1 MIHGAAELGLYS
13 TTKHFAFND
22 QENHRG
28 DGGIDKSVSTW
39 VGEQAAREIYLRPF
53 ELCMHAPDVE
63 EIHYV
68 LDDAGNYVQQTRTQ
82 RTAQGIMTSFNR
94 IGATWTGGCYPL
106 IQQLV
111 RDEWGFDG
119 FIITDSANA
128 QSPAFDE
135 SQMIRA
141 GADAFL
147 KSNANTYVF
156 DATNAAEYH
165 YAREAAH
172 HLLYTTANSRAMN
185 GAVPGSVYKPGMQ
198 PLHRIRLIV
207 SLVSGAGIGLVALT
221 GWRNHLKRKKERE
234 EA

>member
-1 MIHGAAELGLYS
+1 M
-13 TTKHFAFND
+13 
-22 QENHRG
+22 
-28 DGGIDKSVSTW
+28 
-39 VGEQAAREIYLRPF
+39 
-53 ELCMHAPDVE
+53 
-63 EIHYV
+63 
-68 LDDAGNYVQQTRTQ
+68 Q

-128 QSPAFDE
+128 QSPAFNE

-156 DATNAAEYH
+156 DPTNAAEYY

-198 PLHRIRLIV
+198 PLTKIRIAASVI
-207 SLVSGAGIGLVALT
+207 GAGGIGACLFT

>member
-1 MIHGAAELGLYS
+1 M
-13 TTKHFAFND
+13 
-22 QENHRG
+22 
-28 DGGIDKSVSTW
+28 
-39 VGEQAAREIYLRPF
+39 GEQAAREIYLRPF

-63 EIHYV
+63 ETYYTV
-68 LDDAGNYVQQTRTQ
+68 TEDGSYQQQTRMQ
-82 RTAQGIMTSFNR
+82 RAAQGIMTSFNR

-111 RDEWGFDG
+111 RDEWGFEG

-128 QSPAFDE
+128 QSPAFNE

-156 DATNAAEYH
+156 DATNAAEYA

-172 HLLYTTANSRAMN
+172 HLLYTTVNSRAMN

-198 PLHRIRLIV
+198 PLSKIRLAA
-207 SLVSGAGIGLVALT
+207 SLIGGGGIAAIGIT
-221 GWRNHLKRKKERE
+221 GWLNHKKRKLERA
-234 EA
+234 EAAAESTEA